1 MNVRRHPLSP
11 HQQAVLDAYRC
22 SNIVVDAVPGAGKTF
37 LLTSVAHDCQ
47 APTLFV
53 AHTKRAA
60 TEVATLLPEWAKS
73 RTMHSVGLALWHR
86 LVPGAEFREDKSA
99 ALCKYVCDGN
109 NSLRMRWRSWGAV
122 HRLLTW
128 ARTLGIVPAGTPGM
142 TGLIADSDE
151 SWFVAYEAAEIDSA
165 LRPEDLFTLTRDA
178 LRLSIKT
185 GRQVDHDALYLS
197 TLTDDLRGMLPKP
210 KYILVDEAQD
220 LEPLQRRLIER
231 IVNGGARLVAVGD
244 PRQSIFSWRGADR
257 DAMEKLRASAGAVRL
272 TLPVSYR
279 LPRLVI
285 ETTFDYTGW
294 NVLPAPD
301 AIDGEIHA
309 FQPLNLVTLPAG
321 ALILCRRRAP
331 LARQAALALRRG
343 RKVRMIGAAD
353 GRALAAVL
361 RDAGKGDTALY
372 VAVTAVVRD
381 LGKRARLHKTTD
393 HKEAAATTQDRA
405 DTIAALAGA
414 LMSKNA
420 WATVADM
427 VAMLGEMYV
436 DELNPD
442 ALNFSTIHRAKGAES
457 RYVVIIGLDKLDGD
471 DILVLDAGIPWKE
484 AVLDH
489 PKGQSLLYVV
499 FPDEDST
506 WRVQTVPLAKVGFD
520 NRKSL
525 PQAWAGLRRASE
537 SPEGQQSLPEV
548 TGVEDAIFCHRGRFI
563 AGAVS
568 KEGAI
573 KLAKLAVDNEGN

>member
-1 MNVRRHPLSP
+1 MNISCPSLST
-11 HQQAVLDAYRC
+11 HQQAVLDSYQ
-22 SNIVVDAVPGAGKTF
+22 SNNLVVDAVPGAGKTHV
-37 LLTSVAHDCQ
+37 LISTAHDCQ

-60 TEVATLLPEWAKS
+60 TEVAALLPEWAKS

-128 ARTLGIVPAGTPGM
+128 ARTLGIVPLKTPGM
-142 TGLIADSDE
+142 TGLIPDSPE
-151 SWFVAYEAAEIDSA
+151 SWSVAYEAAEIDSA

-178 LRLSIKT
+178 LKLSIKT
-185 GRQVDHDALYLS
+185 GRQVDHDALYLA

-257 DAMEKLRASAGAVRL
+257 DAMEKLRTSAGAVLL

-279 LPRLVI
+279 LPTDVI
-285 ETTFDYTGW
+285 EQVFLYTCW
-294 NVLPAPD
+294 DIEEASD
-301 AIDGEIHA
+301 AQPGKIIHG
-309 FQPLNLVTLPAG
+309 PLNLATLPAG

-361 RDAGKGDTALY
+361 RDAGKAEVPLQIAATN
-372 VAVTAVVRD
+372 VMRD
-381 LGKRARLHKTTD
+381 LQQRARLHKTTG
-393 HKEAAATTQDRA
+393 HKEAAAAAQDRA

-414 LMSKNA
+414 LMARNRN
-420 WATVADM
+420 ATVADM
-427 VAMLGEMYV
+427 VSMLGEMYV
-436 DELNPD
+436 DELSTD
-442 ALNFSTIHRAKGAES
+442 CLNFSTIHRAKGAES
-457 RYVVIIGLDKLDGD
+457 RYVVIIGLDKIDGD
-471 DILVLDAGIPWKE
+471 QANELRYVALTRSQHTLHIADVAMEEEKRERKTTSSSAPPPRIETPYEVLGLRYGADEAAIKSAFRRLARELHPDTGGATADAGRFA
-484 AVLDH
+484 AV
-489 PKGQSLLYVV
+489 V
-499 FPDEDST
+499 
-506 WRVQTVPLAKVGFD
+506 RAK
-520 NRKSL
+520 
-525 PQAWAGLRRASE
+525 
-537 SPEGQQSLPEV
+537 
-548 TGVEDAIFCHRGRFI
+548 DALIG
-563 AGAVS
+563 G
-568 KEGAI
+568 
-573 KLAKLAVDNEGN
+573 